1 MTNSIT
7 LITKNKKASFSYTLT
22 SYFVCGIQLK
32 GSEIKSIRH
41 KDVNISESYCILEN
55 DEIWVKNIDINKY
68 KFDNQEEYNPKRLRK
83 LLLQK
88 NEINK
93 IKKNLNEKGMAL
105 IPTKLFINEKGL
117 AKLEVALGK
126 GKKTYDKRESLKKKD
141 TDREIQR
148 KKREK

>member
-1 MTNSIT
+1 MTNSII
-7 LITKNKKASFSYTLT
+7 LITQNKKASFSYTIST
-22 SYFVCGIQLK
+22 RFICGIQLK
-32 GSEIKSIRH
+32 GAEIKSIRN
-41 KDVNISESYCILEN
+41 KNVNISESYCIIEN
-55 DEIWVKNIDINKY
+55 NEVWVKNIDVNRY
-68 KFDNQEEYNPKRLRK
+68 KFDNQEEYNPKRIRK

-93 IKKNLNEKGMAL
+93 IKKKLNEKGLAL

-117 AKLEVALGK
+117 AKLEVGLGK

-141 TDREIQR
+141 TDREILR